1 MNLWWFVLA
10 SVLWKGKDSVEYTS
24 YIEAIQK
31 ARELFEDLTF
41 SYPGQWKKEDDSRR
55 IIGFLPIYI
64 PKEIIHA
71 AGMLPVGIFGAGDR
85 IPVIRGDAYFQSYI
99 CHLPRTV
106 IELALNGNLD
116 DFDGFIF
123 PSICDVIRNL
133 SGIFKLKLKDKF
145 VRYLDFPQNFDESIG
160 GVYYRSELER
170 LIADFED
177 MNGVK
182 ITPEKLNASI
192 ALYNENRR
200 LLQELASIRITN
212 PHKIPAVDF
221 YLVQRAGNVMSV
233 EGHNEYLKQLLPLL
247 REANSKP
254 EDKIRVIV
262 SGSFCEQPPIGLIKT
277 IENAGCYIVED
288 DFQLGHSW
296 FSKDITNQ
304 SDNPIGALV
313 DSYLYDSTFSSAVFE
328 DETPK
333 GELLAQRV
341 RDLKADG
348 VIFCAP
354 SFCDPA
360 LLDRPLLENA
370 MDKHHIKHSN
380 FQYHENLGQFHVI
393 KEQAGTF
400 ADMIKLWE

>member
-1 MNLWWFVLA
+1 MEN
-10 SVLWKGKDSVEYTS
+10 TS
-24 YIEAIQK
+24 YVEEIQK
-31 ARELFEDLTF
+31 ARELFEDLNF
-41 SYPGQWKKEDDSRR
+41 SYPGHWKKEDDTRR

-85 IPVIRGDAYFQSYI
+85 IPVIKGDAYFQSYI

-106 IELALNGNLD
+106 VELALNGNLD

-133 SGIFKLKLKDKF
+133 SGIFKLKMKDKF
-145 VRYLDFPQNFDESIG
+145 VRYLDFPQNFDKTIG
-160 GVYYRSELER
+160 GVFYRSELDR
-170 LIADFED
+170 LMADLEKL
-177 MNGVK
+177 NGVK
-182 ITPEKLNASI
+182 ITPERLNVSI
-192 ALYNENRR
+192 KLYNENRR
-200 LLQELASIRITN
+200 LLQQLEEIRIN
-212 PHKIPAVDF
+212 DPYKIPAVDF
-221 YLVQRAGNVMSV
+221 YLIQRAGNVMSV
-233 EGHNEYLKQLLPLL
+233 EDHNAYMKNILPLL
-247 REANSKP
+247 QNSGNQP
-254 EDKIRVIV
+254 EDKIRVVI

-288 DFQLGHSW
+288 DFQLGHRW
-296 FSKDITNQ
+296 FTKDIP
-304 SDNPIGALV
+304 DNTDDPIDTLV
-313 DSYLYDSTFSSAVFE
+313 NMYLNDSTYSSAVFE
-328 DETPK
+328 DVNPK
-333 GELLAQRV
+333 GEKLAQRV
-341 RDLKADG
+341 KELKADG

-360 LLDRPLLENA
+360 LLDRPMLEKA

>member
-1 MNLWWFVLA
+1 MGNP
-10 SVLWKGKDSVEYTS
+10 S
-24 YIEAIQK
+24 YIETIK
-31 ARELFEDLTF
+31 TARDIFEDLDF
-41 SYPGQWKKEDDSRR
+41 SYSSKWKKENKSRR

-106 IELALNGNLD
+106 IELALNGNFD

-133 SGIFKLKLKDKF
+133 SGIFQLKLKDKF
-145 VRYLDFPQNFDESIG
+145 VRYLDFPQNFEPSIG
-160 GVYYRSELER
+160 GVFYRSELER
-170 LIADFED
+170 LVVDFEK
-177 MNGVK
+177 MNDVK
-182 ITPEKLNASI
+182 ITTEKLNASI
-192 ALYNENRR
+192 ALYNENRK
-200 LLQELASIRITN
+200 LLQELEAVRISS
-212 PHKIPAVDF
+212 PHKISAVDF

-233 EGHNEYLKQLLPLL
+233 EDHNEYLSNLLPLL
-247 REANSKP
+247 KNSTNEQ
-254 EDKIRVIV
+254 EDKIRVVV

-288 DFQLGHSW
+288 DFQLGHRW
-296 FSKDITNQ
+296 FSKNI
-304 SDNPIGALV
+304 DNKTDDPLGALV
-313 DSYLYDSTFSSAVFE
+313 YSYLNDSTFSSAVYE
-328 DETPK
+328 GDKPK
-333 GELLAQRV
+333 GELLAKRV
-341 RDLKADG
+341 KELKADG

-360 LLDRPLLENA
+360 LLDRPLLEKA

>member
-1 MNLWWFVLA
+1 
-10 SVLWKGKDSVEYTS
+10 
-24 YIEAIQK
+24 
-31 ARELFEDLTF
+31 
-41 SYPGQWKKEDDSRR
+41 
-55 IIGFLPIYI
+55 LPIYL
-64 PKEIIHA
+64 PREIIHA

-85 IPVIRGDAYFQSYI
+85 IPVIKGDAYFQSYI

-106 IELALNGNLD
+106 IELALNGNFD

-133 SGIFKLKLKDKF
+133 SGIFMLKLSDKF

-160 GVYYRSELER
+160 GVFYRSELER
-170 LIADFED
+170 LIADFEG

-192 ALYNENRR
+192 SLYNTNRR
-200 LLQELASIRITN
+200 LLQELESIRITE
-212 PHKIPAVDF
+212 PHKITAVDF
-221 YLVQRAGNVMSV
+221 YLIQRAGNIMSV
-233 EGHNEYLKQLLPLL
+233 EDHNKYLEEILPLIK
-247 REANSKP
+247 ESKNEP
-254 EDKIRVIV
+254 EDKIRIIV

-277 IENAGCYIVED
+277 IENASCYIVED
-288 DFQLGHSW
+288 DFQLGHRW
-296 FSKDITNQ
+296 FSKDIPND
-304 SDNPIGALV
+304 SDDPIGALV
-313 DSYLYDSTFSSAVFE
+313 DSYLNDSTYSSAVYE
-328 DETPK
+328 GEVPK

-341 RDLKADG
+341 KDIKADG
-348 VIFCAP
+348 VIFCAA

-360 LLDRPLLENA
+360 LLDRPMLEKA

-380 FQYHENLGQFHVI
+380 FQFHENLGQFHVI

>member
-1 MNLWWFVLA
+1 MLT
-10 SVLWKGKDSVEYTS
+10 GKDSVRNTS
-24 YIEAIQK
+24 YIEIIK
-31 ARELFEDLTF
+31 IARELFDDLNF
-41 SYPGQWKKEDDSRR
+41 SYPAKWKKENESRR

-116 DFDGFIF
+116 EFDGFIF

-133 SGIFKLKLKDKF
+133 SGIFRLKLKDKF

-160 GVYYRSELER
+160 GTFYRSELDR
-170 LIADFED
+170 LIADLES

-192 ALYNENRR
+192 TLYNENRR
-200 LLQELASIRITN
+200 LMQALTSIRSTE

-233 EGHNEYLKQLLPLL
+233 EDHNEYLKNLLLL
-247 REANSKP
+247 LKENNNEK

-296 FSKDITNQ
+296 FSKNITND
-304 SDNPIGALV
+304 SDDPIGAFV
-313 DSYLYDSTFSSAVFE
+313 DSYLKDSTFSSAVFE
-328 DETPK
+328 GDTPK

-360 LLDRPLLENA
+360 LLDRPLLEKA

-400 ADMIKLWE
+400 SDMIKLWE